1 LYKYDGTG
9 KASKIAPIGSESA
22 INPLGSGN
30 GSVDYGHNNLFNWKG
45 EIYFL
50 ADYGQGKKL
59 YKIGAN
65 TSTSVN
71 NLVQEESQ
79 VLVYPNPSS
88 SILNIQLNDM
98 GESEINYAIFK
109 LDGQLLQEYHQVK
122 LENNSTTIALDNL
135 ESGMYFIMI
144 NSPYSKYYRRF
155 IKY

>member
-1 LYKYDGTG
+1 
-9 KASKIAPIGSESA
+9 
-22 INPLGSGN
+22 
-30 GSVDYGHNNLFNWKG
+30 
-45 EIYFL
+45 
-50 ADYGQGKKL
+50 
-59 YKIGAN
+59 
-65 TSTSVN
+65 
-71 NLVQEESQ
+71 
-79 VLVYPNPSS
+79 
-88 SILNIQLNDM
+88 M

>member
-1 LYKYDGTG
+1 
-9 KASKIAPIGSESA
+9 
-22 INPLGSGN
+22 LGSGN

-59 YKIGAN
+59 YKIGPN
-65 TSTSVN
+65 TSTAIN